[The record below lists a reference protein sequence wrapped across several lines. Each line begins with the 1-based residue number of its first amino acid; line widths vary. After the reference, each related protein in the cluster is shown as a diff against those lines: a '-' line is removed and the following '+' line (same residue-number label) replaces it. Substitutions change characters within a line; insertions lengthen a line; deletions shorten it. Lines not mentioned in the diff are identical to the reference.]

1 MRLQQHNP
9 THAVSHASRY
19 HLVRRFTVALAVL
32 ALVGT
37 AQVALPAG
45 PVTAATSVVLD
56 GHGIGHGFGMSQWGA
71 YGYAVDYGWTSAQI
85 VDHYYGNTVAGT
97 IPLDTI
103 ATVRLLSL
111 DNRHTTVVSATG
123 GLVVDSIAGGP
134 WKSVWAKWN
143 GSAYD
148 VYVRADAETCSTGSA
163 GWTLAG
169 TVAGYVA
176 IRTQVDSSVT
186 TNYSDLAGVCYPDG
200 SVRSYR
206 GAIVAT
212 AAGARTVNHVPM
224 EQYLRSVIAKEMSAG
239 WASAGGGRGAQALQA
254 QAIAARSYAQA
265 ENRYPNV
272 SKTCDTTACQV
283 YSGAAGRTSIGPN
296 KDNKAFTTVEYPAT
310 DAAVLATAGVV
321 RRVGDANGAV
331 AYAMFAASS
340 GGYTAA
346 GNPFPAVVDDGDAT
360 ALNPYHNWSVTLTG
374 AQISAAYPSIGTFTS
389 LTVLTRNG
397 LGDWGGRVLTLKVEG
412 TAGSTTV
419 TGDLFKSKLG
429 LKSNWFTVRG
439 SVAPTTCSGRNAP
452 PVGPA
457 SPPAAAARYTATD
470 PVRLIDT
477 RFGTGTAKE
486 KLAGGCT
493 LVVDPGLPLSAT
505 AVVVNLTAVFPAT
518 DGFVTAY
525 PCGVERPTVSAVQA
539 LVGRVVAGSTI
550 VPLGADGTFC
560 VYSHAT
566 TDMVVDLFG
575 WYAPDSGEKFEPV
588 NPVPLYDSR
597 LGPLLAPGTT
607 VRIPVVTDGRAPA
620 GAMAAALTIHAVS
633 STGGGFATVYPC
645 AAQLPLVSSINV
657 MDASGVTN
665 HAEVA
670 LSVDGEVCVYVST
683 SMHIVVDLSGWYG
696 AGATTEFYAVA
707 PVRVLDT
714 RNGTGLTGAFYNGV
728 DRALTIAGV
737 NGLPDATVA
746 KAFVAEV
753 TAVTP
758 TASGWITVHPCL
770 PSVPSLSMVRYATPR
785 NSATSVVGLDDA
797 AGRWCLTA
805 SAPVHVLADVS
816 GYFA

>member
-1 MRLQQHNP
+1 MRLQHHNP
-9 THAVSHASRY
+9 THAVSDASRY
-19 HLVRRFTVALAVL
+19 PLVRRLAVVLAVL
-32 ALVGT
+32 GLFGT
-37 AQVALPAG
+37 AQVALPAA

-56 GHGIGHGFGMSQWGA
+56 GHGYGHGFGLSQWGA

-111 DNRHTTVVSATG
+111 DNRYTTVVSATG

-143 GSAYD
+143 GSTYD
-148 VYVRADAETCSTGSA
+148 VYARDDAETCSTDPA

-169 TVAGYVA
+169 SIAGYVA
-176 IRTQVDSSVT
+176 IRTQVDSSTT

-212 AAGARTVNHVPM
+212 AAGTRTVNHVPM

-239 WASAGGGRGAQALQA
+239 WATAGGGRGAQALQA

-283 YSGAAGRTSIGPN
+283 YAGAASRSAIGT
-296 KDNKAFTTVEYPAT
+296 NKANNAFSTVEYPAT

-331 AYAMFAASS
+331 AYTMFAASS
-340 GGYTAA
+340 GGYTAP

-360 ALNPYHNWSVTLTG
+360 ALNPNHNWSVTLTG
-374 AQISAAYPSIGTFTS
+374 AQISAAYPAIGTFS
-389 LTVLTRNG
+389 ALTVLTRNG
-397 LGDWGGRVLTLKVEG
+397 YGDWGGRVLTLKLQG
-412 TAGSTTV
+412 TAASVTV
-419 TGDLFKSKLG
+419 TGDAFKSKLG

-439 SVAPTTCSGRNAP
+439 SAAPSVCSGRNAP
-452 PVGPA
+452 AVGPTP
-457 SPPAAAARYTATD
+457 PPAAPAGYTATD

-486 KLAGGCT
+486 RLAGGCT
-493 LVVDPGLPLSAT
+493 MVVDPGLPASAT

-525 PCGVERPTVSAVQA
+525 PCGVERPTVSAIQA
-539 LVGRVVAGSTI
+539 LAGRVVAGSTV

-566 TDMVVDLFG
+566 TDLVVDLFG
-575 WYAPDSGEKFEPV
+575 SYAPDAGDRFEPV
-588 NPVPLYDSR
+588 VPVPLFDSR
-597 LGPLLAPGTT
+597 SGPRLAPGTT

-620 GAMAAALTIHAVS
+620 GATAAAFTIQAVS
-633 STGGGFATVYPC
+633 AAGGGFATVYPC

-696 AGATTEFYAVA
+696 AGATTRFYAVT

-714 RNGTGLTGAFYNGV
+714 RYGTGLSGALYGGV
-728 DRALTIAGV
+728 DRALTIAGTM
-737 NGLPDATVA
+737 GLPDATVA

-770 PSVPSLSMVRYATPR
+770 PTVPSLSMARYATPW
-785 NSATSVVGLDDA
+785 NSATSVVGIDDA
-797 AGRWCLTA
+797 TGRWCFAA
-805 SAPVHVLADVS
+805 SSPVHVLADVS